1 MWKLFIGAA
10 TVSIGLV
17 ILLCGIYLYPQN
29 TSTVSASNA
38 TVSTSGAR
46 AEESNSKEYV
56 LEIVGLGVTL
66 DRYRQGGIWDVLANG
81 RPKES
86 IRDLDPKHYPWTG
99 SDKVNQSGS
108 REDFSRENAMLDT
121 PRYWGV
127 PVFNAEPRYQG
138 ELEDRPDFPQGGI
151 VSSTGEMH
159 LFVLADRELSERP
172 DRIIE
177 KIFTFF
183 DRNPTV
189 PYVIL
194 GSADSS
200 AIREDTVLSRQTLV
214 DGYYVP
220 QMPDASAMFVLARR
234 ERVDAIRPFV
244 FQDME
249 EGETDVDVLNR
260 DGIARRVYLNYLKLE
275 KKVPTPPPTEE
286 EKGFVHFG
294 RQPTSAEWLSDLEIF
309 VKQFTA
315 PESSRLDFK
324 IRDAFSLH
332 KPTLSRHWKP
342 RPWFPV
348 PWNREQLEQFD
359 RLPTLGYLHR
369 PVFVK
374 MTDADGNPL
383 SHDADRQAALHEGW
397 KSALE
402 TLPEAL
408 RATGPSRVIVATGG
422 KTSQLVDFH
431 GLLRKVAEDGGP
443 KFDPAKPN
451 NFIDIDHRLGNTGA
465 ATFFVQTAIGVL
477 GSYREGGISAAF
489 NLRDPSEASII
500 LISPPSDEKRKSQ
513 QHPIGGDVFRNATI
527 PTIDPKNYEEPI
539 PQ

>member
-1 MWKLFIGAA
+1 MWTKFLVVAA
-10 TVSIGLV
+10 VTLGLV
-17 ILLCGIYLYPQN
+17 VLLSAVYLYRGN
-29 TSTVSASNA
+29 TSAVPPAHANAPMSAPSSDQSHRN
-38 TVSTSGAR
+38 
-46 AEESNSKEYV
+46 EYV
-56 LEIVGLGVTL
+56 LEIIGVGVTL
-66 DRYRQGGIWDVLANG
+66 DRYRQGGLWDVLAKG
-81 RPKES
+81 KPYES

-108 REDFSRENAMLDT
+108 REGFSRENAMLDT

-138 ELEDRPDFPQGGI
+138 KYEDRPDFPQGGI

-159 LFVLADRELSERP
+159 LFVLAGRELSERP
-172 DRIIE
+172 DRIVE
-177 KIFTFF
+177 KIFAFF
-183 DRNPTV
+183 DQNPTV

-200 AIREDTVLSRQTLV
+200 AIREDTLVSRQILE

-220 QMPDASAMFVLARR
+220 RMPDASAMLVLARR

-244 FQDME
+244 FRDME
-249 EGETDVDVLNR
+249 EGQADVDVLNR

-275 KKVPTPPPTEE
+275 KKVPTPPPTED
-286 EKGFVHFG
+286 EKSSVHIG

-309 VKQFTA
+309 AKQFTA
-315 PESSRLDFK
+315 PETSRLDFK

-332 KPTLSRHWKP
+332 KPTLSRQWKP

-348 PWNREQLEQFD
+348 PWNQEQLEQFD

-374 MTDADGNPL
+374 LTDADGNPL
-383 SHDADRQAALHEGW
+383 SHDADRVAALHQGW
-397 KSALE
+397 KSAMD
-402 TLPEAL
+402 TLPEAQ

-431 GLLRKVAEDGGP
+431 GLLRRVADDGGP

-451 NFIDIDHRLGNTGA
+451 KFIDTDHRLGNTGA

-500 LISPPSDEKRKSQ
+500 LISPPSDEKRKNQ

-527 PTIDPKNYEEPI
+527 PMIDPKNYEEPI